1 MYDSHYI
8 SVGQPCSRV
17 CEMRK
22 NQQRRLLGRYYKL
35 KTESFL
41 KGRDNVFF
49 FFFFFLISLA
59 SNAPVPGI

>member
-1 MYDSHYI
+1 MAHMYDSHI

-35 KTESFL
+35 KTESFF
-41 KGRDNVFF
+41 KGTDDVFF
-49 FFFFFLISLA
+49 FFFISLA
-59 SNAPVPGI
+59 SNTPVPGI

>member
-1 MYDSHYI
+1 MYDSHI

-41 KGRDNVFF
+41 KGTDDVFF
-49 FFFFFLISLA
+49 FYFPSI
-59 SNAPVPGI
+59 